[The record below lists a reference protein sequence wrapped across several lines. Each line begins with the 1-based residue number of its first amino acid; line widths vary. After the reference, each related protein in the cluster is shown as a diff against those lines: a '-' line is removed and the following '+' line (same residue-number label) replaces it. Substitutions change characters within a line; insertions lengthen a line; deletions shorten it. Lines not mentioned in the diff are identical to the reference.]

1 MQNHPLSKSKMK
13 LAIASASGSF
23 KGAFTHGVLT
33 ALESAGIRADA
44 YAASSSSVMPTAWAA
59 IGKTAEL
66 GVNYWLKGMEELQ
79 KPEMG
84 MSQVTM
90 GGIKFFN
97 PPLDKLLA
105 AETPEYF
112 IATSAVI
119 TSEAA
124 SQTQGEKARRL
135 GRKLLVSAAKKDRS
149 WVNENLQT
157 VLFSTRRNGI
167 YSKIDENNFDDIAY
181 ATSRMLHAWDIPA
194 WINEKPYIDA
204 SYTCLCPAIEMI
216 DAGYKQVI
224 AINNEPGIFYR
235 DMFGLEII
243 PESDRGVDI
252 HIIKPD
258 TDPKEMGV
266 DFTNATP
273 EGLLAVYQ
281 HGEEKGRGFLA
292 KWGNS

>member
-1 MQNHPLSKSKMK
+1 MK
-13 LAIASASGSF
+13 LAIACASGSF

-44 YAASSSSVMPTAWAA
+44 YAASSSSVIPTAWAA

-66 GVNYWLKGMEELQ
+66 GVNYWLTGMEELQ
-79 KPEMG
+79 KPDMG
-84 MSQVTM
+84 ISQVTI
-90 GGIKFFN
+90 GGIKTFN
-97 PPLDKLLA
+97 PPLDKLFS

-112 IATSAVI
+112 VATSAVI
-119 TSEAA
+119 TPEAA
-124 SQTQGEKARRL
+124 SQTQSEKARRL
-135 GRKLLVSAAKKDRS
+135 GRKLLVSAAKKDRT
-149 WVNENLQT
+149 WVDENLQT
-157 VLFSTRRNGI
+157 VLFSTRINDI
-167 YSKIDENNFDDIAY
+167 YSKIDENNFDEIAY

-194 WINEKPYIDA
+194 WINGKPFIDA

-224 AINNEPGIFYR
+224 AITNELGLFHR
-235 DMFGLEII
+235 DMFGLEVITENYQGI
-243 PESDRGVDI
+243 DI

-273 EGLLAVYQ
+273 EGLLTVYK
-281 HGEEKGRGFLA
+281 HGQEKGKEFLA
-292 KWGNS
+292 NWKNS

>member
-1 MQNHPLSKSKMK
+1 MK
-13 LAIASASGSF
+13 LAIACASGSF

-33 ALESAGIRADA
+33 AFESAQIRADA
-44 YAASSSSVMPTAWAA
+44 YAASSSSVIPTAWAA
-59 IGKTAEL
+59 IGKSSEL
-66 GVNYWLKGMEELQ
+66 GVNYWLTGMEELQ
-79 KPEMG
+79 KPEIG

-97 PPLDKLLA
+97 PPLKKLLA

-112 IATSAVI
+112 VAVSAVI
-119 TSEAA
+119 TSEAI
-124 SQTQGEKARRL
+124 SQTQSEKARRL

-157 VLFSTRRNGI
+157 VLFSNRKNDLI
-167 YSKIDENNFDDIAY
+167 KSSKIDENNFDEIAY

-204 SYTCLCPAIEMI
+204 SYTCMCPAIEMVE
-216 DAGYKQVI
+216 AGYKQVI
-224 AINNEPGIFYR
+224 AINNEPGTFYR
-235 DMFGLEII
+235 DMFGLETIS
-243 PESDRGVDI
+243 ENDRGIDI
-252 HIIKPD
+252 HIIKPN

-281 HGEEKGRGFLA
+281 HGEEKGREFIA
-292 KWGNS
+292 NWKNI

>member
-1 MQNHPLSKSKMK
+1 MK

-23 KGAFTHGVLT
+23 KGAFAHGVLT

-44 YAASSSSVMPTAWAA
+44 YAAASSSVIPTAWAA
-59 IGKTAEL
+59 IGKVAEL
-66 GVNYWLKGMEELQ
+66 GVNYWLTGMQELQ
-79 KPEMG
+79 KPDIG

-112 IATSAVI
+112 VATSAVI

-135 GRKLLVSAAKKDRS
+135 GKKLLVSAAKKDRS
-149 WVNENLQT
+149 WVDENLKLE
-157 VLFSTRRNGI
+157 LFSTRKSDF
-167 YSKIDENNFDDIAY
+167 YSNINEYNFDEIAY

-194 WINEKPYIDA
+194 WINKKPYIDA
-204 SYTCLCPAIEMI
+204 SYTCLCPAMEMI

-224 AINNEPGIFYR
+224 AISNEPGIFYR
-235 DMFGLEII
+235 DMFGLELI
-243 PESDRGVDI
+243 PKNYQGVDI

-258 TDPKEMGV
+258 TDPKKMGV

-273 EGLLAVYQ
+273 EGLSVVYQ
-281 HGEEKGRGFLA
+281 HGKEKGEEFIGDW
-292 KWGNS
+292 KY

>member
-1 MQNHPLSKSKMK
+1 MK
-13 LAIASASGSF
+13 LAIACASGSF

-33 ALESAGIRADA
+33 AFESAGISADA
-44 YAASSSSVMPTAWAA
+44 YAASSSSVIPSAWAA
-59 IGKTAEL
+59 IGKAAEL
-66 GVNYWLKGMEELQ
+66 GVNYWLTGMEELQ

-90 GGIKFFN
+90 GGIQLFH
-97 PPLDKLLA
+97 PSLDKLLA
-105 AETPEYF
+105 AETPAYF
-112 IATSAVI
+112 VAVSAVVNP
-119 TSEAA
+119 EAA

-149 WVNENLQT
+149 WVDENLQIE
-157 VLFSTRRNGI
+157 LFSTRKNDLI
-167 YSKIDENNFDDIAY
+167 KSSKIDKNNFSEIAY

-216 DAGYKQVI
+216 EAGYKQII

-243 PESDRGVDI
+243 PENYQGIDI

-258 TDPKEMGV
+258 IDLKEMGV

-273 EGLLAVYQ
+273 EGLLAVYK
-281 HGEEKGRGFLA
+281 HGQEKGREFLTNW
-292 KWGNS
+292 K

>member
-1 MQNHPLSKSKMK
+1 MK
-13 LAIASASGSF
+13 LAIACASGSF

-59 IGKTAEL
+59 IGKTSEL
-66 GVNYWLKGMEELQ
+66 GVNYWLTGMEELQ
-79 KPEMG
+79 KPDMG
-84 MSQVTM
+84 ISKVTI
-90 GGIKFFN
+90 GGIKTFN
-97 PPLDKLLA
+97 PPLEKLLA

-124 SQTQGEKARRL
+124 SQTQSEKARRL

-157 VLFSTRRNGI
+157 VLFSTRVNDI
-167 YSKIDENNFDDIAY
+167 YSKIDENNFNEIAY

-216 DAGYKQVI
+216 EAGYKQVI
-224 AINNEPGIFYR
+224 AISNEPGTFYR
-235 DMFGLEII
+235 DMFGNTEI
-243 PESDRGVDI
+243 PENYQGVDI
-252 HIIKPD
+252 RIIKPD
-258 TDPKEMGV
+258 RDLKEMGV

-273 EGLLAVYQ
+273 EGLDRVYQ
-281 HGEEKGRGFLA
+281 YGQEKGREFLA
-292 KWGNS
+292 KWENS

>member
-1 MQNHPLSKSKMK
+1 MK
-13 LAIASASGSF
+13 LAIACASGSF

-33 ALESAGIRADA
+33 AFESAGISADA
-44 YAASSSSVMPTAWAA
+44 YAASSSSVIPSAWAA
-59 IGKTAEL
+59 IGKAAEL
-66 GVNYWLKGMEELQ
+66 GVNYWLTGMEELQ

-90 GGIKFFN
+90 GGIQLFH
-97 PPLDKLLA
+97 PSLDKLLA
-105 AETPEYF
+105 AETPAYF
-112 IATSAVI
+112 VAVSAVVNP
-119 TSEAA
+119 EAA

-135 GRKLLVSAAKKDRS
+135 GRKLLVSAVKKDRS
-149 WVNENLQT
+149 WVDENLQIE
-157 VLFSTRRNGI
+157 LFSTRKNDLI
-167 YSKIDENNFDDIAY
+167 KSSKIDKNNFSEIAY

-216 DAGYKQVI
+216 EAGYKQII

-243 PESDRGVDI
+243 PENYQGIDI

-258 TDPKEMGV
+258 IDLKEMGV

-273 EGLLAVYQ
+273 EGLLAVYK
-281 HGEEKGRGFLA
+281 HGQEKGREFLTNW
-292 KWGNS
+292 K

>member
-1 MQNHPLSKSKMK
+1 MK

-33 ALESAGIRADA
+33 AFESAGIRADA
-44 YAASSSSVMPTAWAA
+44 YAASSSSVIPSAWAA
-59 IGKTAEL
+59 IGKAAEL

-79 KPEMG
+79 KPDMG
-84 MSQVTM
+84 MSQVVM
-90 GGIKFFN
+90 GGIQFFN
-97 PPLDKLLA
+97 PPLDRLLA

-112 IATSAVI
+112 VAVSAVVNP
-119 TSEAA
+119 EAA

-149 WVNENLQT
+149 WVDENLQLE
-157 VLFSTRRNGI
+157 LFSTRKNDLI
-167 YSKIDENNFDDIAY
+167 KSSKIDKNNFNEIAY

-224 AINNEPGIFYR
+224 AINNEPGTFYR
-235 DMFGLEII
+235 DMFGQTEI
-243 PESDRGVDI
+243 PENYQGVDI

-273 EGLLAVYQ
+273 EGLYLVYQ
-281 HGEEKGRGFLA
+281 HGQEKGREFIA
-292 KWGNS
+292 KWKNS

>member
-1 MQNHPLSKSKMK
+1 MK

-23 KGAFTHGVLT
+23 KGAFAHGVLT

-44 YAASSSSVMPTAWAA
+44 YAAASSSVIPTAWAA
-59 IGKTAEL
+59 IGKVAEL
-66 GVNYWLKGMEELQ
+66 GVNYWLTGMQELQ
-79 KPEMG
+79 KPDIG

-112 IATSAVI
+112 VATSAVI

-124 SQTQGEKARRL
+124 SQTQGEKPRRL
-135 GRKLLVSAAKKDRS
+135 GKKLLVSAAKKDRS
-149 WVNENLQT
+149 WVDENLQLE
-157 VLFSTRRNGI
+157 LFSTRKNDF
-167 YSKIDENNFDDIAY
+167 YSNINEHNFDEIAY

-194 WINEKPYIDA
+194 WINKKPYIDA

-224 AINNEPGIFYR
+224 AISNEPGIFYR
-235 DMFGLEII
+235 DMFGLELI
-243 PESDRGVDI
+243 PQNYQGVDI

-258 TDPKEMGV
+258 TDPKKMGV

-273 EGLLAVYQ
+273 EGLSVVYQ
-281 HGEEKGRGFLA
+281 HGKEKGEEFLTNW
-292 KWGNS
+292 KYNKSPM